1 MENNMQNLINPLAEG
16 NKKNVY
22 IFYFFLLMLTFSP
35 VIFFSYA
42 FSDDWS
48 TLFDAITR
56 NGSSFQWDV
65 QSGRPVYAVFRYYGK
80 MLINDISSFS
90 YLRLFNILSLVVL
103 SCFIYNFIDSRK
115 IFDNP
120 VFKIIFPLLICLL
133 PAFQVY
139 ASWATCFP
147 FTISVLLAGISY
159 NKCFPHSK
167 QRSSLPEK
175 LASIVVLWV
184 AFAIYQPTAITFL
197 FFFMLDSCIKKESS
211 LTVKKVATCFIIL
224 VIGVAGSFIMSKVLP
239 VWLYGESLSRAELT
253 ADIGGKMKW
262 FINES
267 LINAV
272 NNYNIQPVKIY
283 SWFSSFAILIG
294 LYTIFVEK
302 TGRWKTFIVITIGI
316 GSYAPN
322 LATKENW
329 AAFRSLVALELI
341 ISTLFLIGINSL
353 VSRISKQAFV
363 WPLIALTIMIIA
375 QYNII
380 NGFIIPQ
387 RSEIQALAAEITN
400 KIPKNYTGKLMFDL
414 TDPAYNAFTKTQRYD
429 EFGNISLAA
438 PWALKG
444 MAEEIRIMKGFNF
457 KLSNNVIISETNRCI
472 DDCMV
477 IKTSDAMRRST
488 INY

>member
-1 MENNMQNLINPLAEG
+1 
-16 NKKNVY
+16 
-22 IFYFFLLMLTFSP
+22 
-35 VIFFSYA
+35 
-42 FSDDWS
+42 
-48 TLFDAITR
+48 
-56 NGSSFQWDV
+56 
-65 QSGRPVYAVFRYYGK
+65 
-80 MLINDISSFS
+80 
-90 YLRLFNILSLVVL
+90 
-103 SCFIYNFIDSRK
+103 
-115 IFDNP
+115 
-120 VFKIIFPLLICLL
+120 
-133 PAFQVY
+133 
-139 ASWATCFP
+139 
-147 FTISVLLAGISY
+147 
-159 NKCFPHSK
+159 
-167 QRSSLPEK
+167 
-175 LASIVVLWV
+175 
-184 AFAIYQPTAITFL
+184 
-197 FFFMLDSCIKKESS
+197 
-211 LTVKKVATCFIIL
+211 
-224 VIGVAGSFIMSKVLP
+224 
-239 VWLYGESLSRAELT
+239 
-253 ADIGGKMKW
+253 
-262 FINES
+262 
-267 LINAV
+267 
-272 NNYNIQPVKIY
+272 
-283 SWFSSFAILIG
+283 
-294 LYTIFVEK
+294 
-302 TGRWKTFIVITIGI
+302 RWKTFIVIAIGI

-353 VSRISKQAFV
+353 VSRIFKQAFV

-429 EFGNISLAA
+429 EFGNISLVA

>member
-239 VWLYGESLSRAELT
+239 VWLYGESL
-253 ADIGGKMKW
+253 
-262 FINES
+262 
-267 LINAV
+267 
-272 NNYNIQPVKIY
+272 
-283 SWFSSFAILIG
+283 
-294 LYTIFVEK
+294 
-302 TGRWKTFIVITIGI
+302 
-316 GSYAPN
+316 
-322 LATKENW
+322 
-329 AAFRSLVALELI
+329 
-341 ISTLFLIGINSL
+341 
-353 VSRISKQAFV
+353 
-363 WPLIALTIMIIA
+363 
-375 QYNII
+375 
-380 NGFIIPQ
+380 
-387 RSEIQALAAEITN
+387 
-400 KIPKNYTGKLMFDL
+400 
-414 TDPAYNAFTKTQRYD
+414 
-429 EFGNISLAA
+429 
-438 PWALKG
+438 
-444 MAEEIRIMKGFNF
+444 
-457 KLSNNVIISETNRCI
+457 
-472 DDCMV
+472 
-477 IKTSDAMRRST
+477 
-488 INY
+488 

>member
-1 MENNMQNLINPLAEG
+1 MQNLSNSLAEG

-22 IFYFFLLMLTFSP
+22 IFYFFLIMLTFSP

-48 TLFDAITR
+48 TFFDAITR

-65 QSGRPVYAVFRYYGK
+65 QSGRPVYAVFRYYGQ

-103 SCFIYNFIDSRK
+103 SGFIYNFIDSRK

-120 VFKIIFPLLICLL
+120 VFKVIFPLLICLL

-267 LINAV
+267 LINSV

-283 SWFSSFAILIG
+283 SWFSSLAILIG
-294 LYTIFVEK
+294 LYTIFVGK
-302 TGRWKTFIVITIGI
+302 SGRWKTFIVIAIGI

-353 VSRISKQAFV
+353 VSRIFKQAFV

-375 QYNII
+375 Q
-380 NGFIIPQ
+380 
-387 RSEIQALAAEITN
+387 
-400 KIPKNYTGKLMFDL
+400 
-414 TDPAYNAFTKTQRYD
+414 
-429 EFGNISLAA
+429 
-438 PWALKG
+438 
-444 MAEEIRIMKGFNF
+444 
-457 KLSNNVIISETNRCI
+457 
-472 DDCMV
+472 
-477 IKTSDAMRRST
+477 
-488 INY
+488 